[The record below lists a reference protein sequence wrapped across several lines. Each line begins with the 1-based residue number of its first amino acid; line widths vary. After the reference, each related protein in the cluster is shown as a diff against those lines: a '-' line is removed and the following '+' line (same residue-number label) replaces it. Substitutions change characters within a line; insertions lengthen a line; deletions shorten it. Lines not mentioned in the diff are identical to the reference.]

1 MGLYEQIQETVT
13 AIRRRITLAPQ
24 VAVILGTGLGKVG
37 EHLAQPQRMPYGEI
51 PHFPVSTVES
61 HKGELVVG
69 MLGQKMVAAMEGRF
83 HVYEGYTMR
92 QVTYPVRVLKA
103 LGAKVLIVS
112 NACGGMNPAY
122 QPGDLMAIADHINLM
137 GDNPLI
143 GPNDDRL
150 GIRFP
155 DMSGPYDPALL
166 RLAAQIAQTEKI
178 TLHEGVYVGVAGPNL
193 ETKAE
198 YTFLRRIGADV
209 VGMSTV
215 PEVIVGV
222 HAGLRIFGVSCVT
235 DRCIPE
241 TLKPTTVE
249 EVIRVAMAA
258 EPKITTLITRMIDRM
273 TVQDGEGRPHG

>member
-1 MGLYEQIQETVT
+1 MPLYDDIQASV
-13 AIRRRITLAPQ
+13 AALRRTIALTPQ
-24 VAVILGTGLGKVG
+24 VAVILGTGLGRVG
-37 EHLAQPQRMPYGEI
+37 EHLVNPQRMPYQAI

-69 MLGQKMVAAMEGRF
+69 TLGNKVVAAMEGRF
-83 HVYEGYTMR
+83 HGYEGYTM
-92 QVTYPVRVLKA
+92 QQITYPVRVLRA
-103 LGAKVLIVS
+103 LGAQVLMVS

-122 QPGDLMAIADHINLM
+122 QPGDLMLIADHINLM

-143 GPNDDRL
+143 GPNDERL

-155 DMSGPYDPALL
+155 DMSAPYDPALL
-166 RLAAQIAQTEKI
+166 ALALKIAREERI
-178 TLHEGVYVGVAGPNL
+178 TVHQGVYVGVAGPNL
-193 ETKAE
+193 ETRAE

-222 HAGLRIFGVSCVT
+222 HAGLRILGISCVT

-249 EVIRVAMAA
+249 AVIRVAMAA
-258 EPKITTLITRMIDRM
+258 EPKMTTLIRRVI
-273 TVQDGEGRPHG
+273 EEIPL